1 MKKQLLSI
9 FAILL
14 MYCGLTASAQEI
26 TTVFHNDF
34 SEFTNGSEENPSTTD
49 ISGYSGALYKST
61 KFPKWNGKSVYE
73 AGEKLLI
80 GDNGNLETCSYKMS
94 DFGGIIKVSMK
105 LRARDSYGDLVGI

>member
-34 SEFTNGSEENPSTTD
+34 SEFTNGSEENPGTTD

-94 DFGGIIKVSMK
+94 DFGGIIKV
-105 LRARDSYGDLVGI
+105 